1 MVRKPASM
9 YRNVKQHS
17 FTRRKYMGG
26 VPGSQVIHYD
36 MGDKSNTTFP
46 IRISLIAEER
56 CQIRHTALEAARITA
71 NRHLNNDVG
80 KTGFYM
86 KLRVYPHEVL
96 RENKQAT
103 GAGADRVS
111 SGMRRAFGK
120 NVGTAA
126 RVKAMQKIFT
136 VAVEK
141 ENFEVAK
148 SALWR
153 AGQKLPTP
161 FRIVIDQGAELV
173 Q

>member
-1 MVRKPASM
+1 
-9 YRNVKQHS
+9 
-17 FTRRKYMGG
+17 
-26 VPGSQVIHYD
+26 
-36 MGDKSNTTFP
+36 
-46 IRISLIAEER
+46 
-56 CQIRHTALEAARITA
+56 
-71 NRHLNNDVG
+71 
-80 KTGFYM
+80 
-86 KLRVYPHEVL
+86 
-96 RENKQAT
+96 
-103 GAGADRVS
+103 
-111 SGMRRAFGK
+111 MRRAFGK